1 MLLLRVTDVHRPLIP
16 PTDSIVYVKCQ
27 NNQRDDRE
35 NIEDGIALTKGDA
48 VGPSRMASSSSVNGS
63 RGTRYVLSGTSSRIM
78 TGNPIAAVT
87 RAEKNKESE
96 VGRIDER
103 AATHRWSE

>member
-1 MLLLRVTDVHRPLIP
+1 MRASTCVSIIRLYALRLTGVNVLLLRVTDVHGPLIP
-16 PTDSIVYVKCQ
+16 PTDSIVYVKRQ
-27 NNQRDDRE
+27 EKSGGDM
-35 NIEDGIALTKGDA
+35 EDGIALTKGDA

-87 RAEKNKESE
+87 
-96 VGRIDER
+96 
-103 AATHRWSE
+103 